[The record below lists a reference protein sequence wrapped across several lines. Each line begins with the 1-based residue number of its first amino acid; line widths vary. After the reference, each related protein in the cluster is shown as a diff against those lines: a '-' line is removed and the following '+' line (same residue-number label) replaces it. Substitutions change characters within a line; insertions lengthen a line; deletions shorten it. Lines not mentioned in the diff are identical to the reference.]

1 MCRPDQSGKVISNFY
16 IHVRSS
22 LCENFN
28 RLEFAL
34 LGGFYKDESGASTA
48 FDRDA
53 ANEKK
58 QVKYENGDML
68 IAKRKKCPHMHSFIL
83 PEEED
88 AHAIDNPAQSR
99 GGAERKIHCLAIV
112 QGGCHPSPADL
123 YSAIGSFAGR
133 SSRPLLLSQL
143 TAITGWKPQGETSE
157 IE

>member
-99 GGAERKIHCLAIV
+99 GGGKKKNPLPRHCPRRVPSLA
-112 QGGCHPSPADL
+112 S
-123 YSAIGSFAGR
+123 R
-133 SSRPLLLSQL
+133 SIFRHR
-143 TAITGWKPQGETSE
+143 
-157 IE
+157 